1 MVFIIDTFFVATIFR
16 SEAVHLGSYTISP
29 RGMVLSL
36 KNNFIF
42 VIARSAISSKLSRVA
57 PAQCGESTVFSNS
70 RRDALSG
77 GSFEK
82 VSRPAEN
89 NCPSFSAATIAVSS
103 MRPPLAQFMIIAPF
117 FIFFTAFLSIRFL
130 VLAFSG
136 Q

>member
-1 MVFIIDTFFVATIFR
+1 MVFIIDTFNVATIFR

-36 KNNFIF
+36 KNNFIL
-42 VIARSAISSKLSRVA
+42 VIARAAISSKLSSVA
-57 PAQCGESTVFSNS
+57 PAQCGESTVFCNS

-89 NCPSFSAATIAVSS
+89 NCPAFSAATNAVSS

-117 FIFFTAFLSIRFL
+117 FICFIAKLT
-130 VLAFSG
+130 
-136 Q
+136 

>member
-1 MVFIIDTFFVATIFR
+1 MVFIIDTFNVATIFR

-36 KNNFIF
+36 KNNFIL
-42 VIARSAISSKLSRVA
+42 VIARSAISSKLSSVA
-57 PAQCGESTVFSNS
+57 PAQCGESTVFCNF

-89 NCPSFSAATIAVSS
+89 NCPVFSAATIAVSS

-117 FIFFTAFLSIRFL
+117 FIFYCFF
-130 VLAFSG
+130 VY
-136 Q
+136 